1 MSDVRDLTPAVLIDI
16 RNELRTLNA
25 RVDDGFN
32 RVDARLESVDARLES
47 VDARLGRVE
56 VRVGNLERQMTT
68 VVGILGD
75 NVATEIESLKT
86 RVTALER
93 SRDSTDA

>member
-1 MSDVRDLTPAVLIDI
+1 
-16 RNELRTLNA
+16 
-25 RVDDGFN
+25 
-32 RVDARLESVDARLES
+32 
-47 VDARLGRVE
+47 
-56 VRVGNLERQMTT
+56 MTT